1 MEKRALGKGL
11 DALLPTGVAKPPG
24 AGGESQQVPIEQ
36 IIPNRYQPRTEFHV
50 AELAQLAESLKQH
63 GILQPLV
70 VRRKG
75 DGFFELIAGERRLR
89 AAKLAGL
96 RQVPVTI
103 RNSTDEQAL
112 VLALLENLQREDL
125 NPMEAARAYQRM
137 SKEFGFTQDTIAQQI
152 GKDRSSIANIS
163 RLVNLP
169 NEIQNLVES
178 GKLSTGHAKVLLS
191 LTKAEAQLKLA
202 RHIVSAELSVRQA
215 ERMAGGHPR
224 TSKPRQQ
231 GRAARAYPDVEE
243 QLQRRLG
250 TRVRIVK
257 GRSGGQIQIDCFTP
271 AELDRL
277 VELLLG

>member
-11 DALLPTGVAKPPG
+11 DALLPTGGGKSPA
-24 AGGESQQVPIEQ
+24 AGGESHQVPIEQ
-36 IIPNRYQPRTEFHV
+36 VIPNRYQPRTEFHE
-50 AELAQLAESLKQH
+50 AELAQLADSLKQH

-96 RQVPVTI
+96 RHVPVTI
-103 RNSTDEQAL
+103 RNSTDEQSL

-125 NPMEAARAYQRM
+125 TPMEAARAYQRM
-137 SKEFGFTQDTIAQQI
+137 AKEFGFTQDAIAQQI
-152 GKDRSSIANIS
+152 GKERSSVANTA
-163 RLVNLP
+163 RLINLP
-169 NEIQNLVES
+169 NEIQSLVES
-178 GKLSTGHAKVLLS
+178 GQLSTGHAKVLLG

-202 RHIVSAELSVRQA
+202 RHIVAGQLSVRQA
-215 ERMAGGHPR
+215 ERLATSQPKAAKPKRASRMAR
-224 TSKPRQQ
+224 T
-231 GRAARAYPDVEE
+231 YPDLEE

-250 TRVRIVK
+250 TRVAIVK
-257 GRSGGQIQIDCFTP
+257 GRSGGQIQIDYFTS

>member
-11 DALLPTGVAKPPG
+11 DALLPTGGAKLSGTGSEP
-24 AGGESQQVPIEQ
+24 QQVPIEH
-36 IIPNRYQPRTEFHV
+36 ILPNRYQPRTEFHET
-50 AELAQLAESLKQH
+50 ELAQLADSLKQH

-75 DGFFELIAGERRLR
+75 DGIFELIAGERRLR

-96 RQVPVTI
+96 RHVPVTI

-137 SKEFGFTQDTIAQQI
+137 AMEFGFTQDAIAQQI
-152 GKDRSSIANIS
+152 GKDRSSVANIA

-169 NEIQNLVES
+169 NEIQGLVES
-178 GKLSTGHAKVLLS
+178 CQLSTGHAKVLLG
-191 LTKAEAQLKLA
+191 LTKTEAQLKLA
-202 RHIVSAELSVRQA
+202 HHIVSAQLSVRQA
-215 ERMAGGHPR
+215 ERLA
-224 TSKPRQQ
+224 TSQP
-231 GRAARAYPDVEE
+231 RAAKPKRRDQGAKAYPDLEE
-243 QLQRRLG
+243 RLQRRLG
-250 TRVRIVK
+250 TRVSISK
-257 GRSGGQIQIDCFTP
+257 GRSGGQILIDYFTP
-271 AELDRL
+271 VELDRL

>member
-11 DALLPTGVAKPPG
+11 DALLPTGGTKPSG

-36 IIPNRYQPRTEFHV
+36 IIPNRYQPRTDFHET
-50 AELAQLAESLKQH
+50 ELNQLADSLKQH

-89 AAKLAGL
+89 AAKLAGM
-96 RQVPVTI
+96 RHVPVTI

-112 VLALLENLQREDL
+112 ILALLENLQREDL

-137 SKEFGFTQDTIAQQI
+137 AKEFGLTQDIIAQQI
-152 GKDRSSIANIS
+152 GKDRSSIANIA
-163 RLVNLP
+163 RLANLP
-169 NEIQNLVES
+169 NEIQSLVES
-178 GKLSTGHAKVLLS
+178 GQLSSGHAKVLLS
-191 LTKAEAQLKLA
+191 LTKMDAQLKLA
-202 RHIVSAELSVRQA
+202 RHIVSAQLSVRQA
-215 ERMAGGHPR
+215 ERLANSQPR
-224 TSKPRQQ
+224 AAKPKRLSQ
-231 GRAARAYPDVEE
+231 AARAYPDVEE
-243 QLQRRLG
+243 RLQRRLG
-250 TRVRIVK
+250 TRVSIVK
-257 GRSGGQIQIDCFTP
+257 GRSGGQIQIDYFTP

>member
-11 DALLPTGVAKPPG
+11 DALLPTGVAKPPA
-24 AGGESQQVPIEQ
+24 AGGESQQVPVEQ
-36 IIPNRYQPRTEFHV
+36 IIPNRYQPRTEFHE
-50 AELAQLAESLKQH
+50 AELSQLAESLKLH

-96 RQVPVTI
+96 RLVPVTI

-137 SKEFGFTQDTIAQQI
+137 GKEFGFTQDSIAQQI
-152 GKDRSSIANIS
+152 GKDRSSVANIA

-169 NEIQNLVES
+169 NEIQSLVES
-178 GKLSTGHAKVLLS
+178 GKLSTGHAKVLLGLPKTES
-191 LTKAEAQLKLA
+191 QLKLA

-215 ERMAGGHPR
+215 ERLATSQPR
-224 TSKPRQQ
+224 TAKPKQQ
-231 GRAARAYPDVEE
+231 GRAARAYPDLEE
-243 QLQRRLG
+243 RLQRRLG
-250 TRVRIVK
+250 TRVSIVK
-257 GRSGGQIQIDCFTP
+257 GRSGGQIQIDYFTP